1 MTIKNVKSSLPLIS
15 KNLEKTNSKREFLIK
30 NNRETVILCS
40 QAIISI
46 HKNDLNTAKKKI
58 AKAKSELTKLKQK
71 TSGSLVRYIITPE
84 QEFVEAAS
92 LLAVIEGKEIPSV
105 KSLNI
110 SDESYILGL
119 LDCIGELKRQVID
132 KIRVGDTKRATQLFD
147 VMENL
152 YLLLYPFASYDKI
165 VKETRRKL
173 DVNRMLVEETRSVLT
188 EEIRRQELIKAI
200 NKKNNFHKILM
211 RAMGFEPTNS

>member
-30 NNRETVILCS
+30 NNRETVNLCS

-46 HKNDLNTAKKKI
+46 HKNDLSTAKKKI

-71 TSGSLVRYIITPE
+71 STGDLVRYIITPE

-92 LLAVIEGKEIPSV
+92 LLAVIEGKEIPSG
-105 KSLNI
+105 KSLNV

-132 KIRVGDTKRATQLFD
+132 RIRVGDSKRATQLFD
-147 VMENL
+147 IMENL

-165 VKETRRKL
+165 VKEARRKL

-200 NKKNNFHKILM
+200 KKKK
-211 RAMGFEPTNS
+211 

>member
-15 KNLEKTNSKREFLIK
+15 KNLEKTNAKREFLIK

-71 TSGSLVRYIITPE
+71 TSGNLVRYIITPE

-92 LLAVIEGKEIPSV
+92 LLAVIEDKEIPSV
-105 KSLNI
+105 KSLNV

-132 KIRVGDTKRATQLFD
+132 RIRVGDSKRATQLFD

-200 NKKNNFHKILM
+200 NKKK
-211 RAMGFEPTNS
+211 

>member
-46 HKNDLNTAKKKI
+46 HKNDLGLAKKKI
-58 AKAKSELTKLKQK
+58 LKAKAELIKLKQK
-71 TSGSLVRYIITPE
+71 TSGALIRYIITPE
-84 QEFVEAAS
+84 QELVEAVS

-105 KSLNI
+105 KSLKV

-119 LDCIGELKRQVID
+119 LDCLGELKRQVID
-132 KIRVGDTKRATQLFD
+132 NIRVGDSKRASDLFD
-147 VMENL
+147 TMENL

-200 NKKNNFHKILM
+200 KKKK
-211 RAMGFEPTNS
+211 

>member
-30 NNRETVILCS
+30 NNRETVILRS

-46 HKNDLNTAKKKI
+46 HKNDLSTAKKKI

-71 TSGSLVRYIITPE
+71 SAGDLVRYIITPE
-84 QEFVEAAS
+84 QEFVEAVS
-92 LLAVIEGKEIPSV
+92 LLAVIEGKDIPSV
-105 KSLNI
+105 KSLKV

-119 LDCIGELKRQVID
+119 LDCIGEIKRQVID
-132 KIRVGDTKRATQLFD
+132 KIRVGDSRRATQLFD
-147 VMENL
+147 IMENL

-165 VKETRRKL
+165 VKEARRKL

-200 NKKNNFHKILM
+200 KKKK
-211 RAMGFEPTNS
+211 

>member
-1 MTIKNVKSSLPLIS
+1 MAIKNVKSSLPLIS

-71 TSGSLVRYIITPE
+71 TSGNLVRYIITPE

-132 KIRVGDTKRATQLFD
+132 KIRVGDSKRATQLFD

-200 NKKNNFHKILM
+200 NKKK
-211 RAMGFEPTNS
+211 

>member
-46 HKNDLNTAKKKI
+46 HKNDLSTAKKKI

-71 TSGSLVRYIITPE
+71 STGDLVRYIITPE

-105 KSLNI
+105 KSLKV

-119 LDCIGELKRQVID
+119 LDCIGEIKRQVID
-132 KIRVGDTKRATQLFD
+132 KIRVGDSRRATQLFD
-147 VMENL
+147 IMENL

-165 VKETRRKL
+165 VKEARRKL

-200 NKKNNFHKILM
+200 KKKKLFSKNTAAGDGI
-211 RAMGFEPTNS
+211 

>member
-46 HKNDLNTAKKKI
+46 HKNDLKTAKKKI

-71 TSGSLVRYIITPE
+71 TSGDLVRYIITPE

-105 KSLNI
+105 KSLNV

-132 KIRVGDTKRATQLFD
+132 KIRVGDSKRATQLFD

-200 NKKNNFHKILM
+200 NKKK
-211 RAMGFEPTNS
+211 

>member
-58 AKAKSELTKLKQK
+58 AKAKSELSKLKQK
-71 TSGSLVRYIITPE
+71 TSGNLVRYIITPE
-84 QEFVEAAS
+84 QEFVEAVS

-105 KSLNI
+105 KSLNV

-132 KIRVGDTKRATQLFD
+132 KIRVGDSKRATQLFD

-200 NKKNNFHKILM
+200 NKKK
-211 RAMGFEPTNS
+211 

>member
-71 TSGSLVRYIITPE
+71 TSGNLVRYIITPE
-84 QEFVEAAS
+84 QEFVEAVS

-105 KSLNI
+105 KSLNV

-132 KIRVGDTKRATQLFD
+132 KIRVGDSKRATQLFD

-173 DVNRMLVEETRSVLT
+173 DVNTMLVEETRSVLT

-200 NKKNNFHKILM
+200 NKKK
-211 RAMGFEPTNS
+211 

>member
-1 MTIKNVKSSLPLIS
+1 MKIKNVKSSLPLIS

-71 TSGSLVRYIITPE
+71 TSGNLVRYIITPE

-105 KSLNI
+105 KSLNV

-132 KIRVGDTKRATQLFD
+132 KIRVGDSKRATQLFD

-200 NKKNNFHKILM
+200 NKKK
-211 RAMGFEPTNS
+211 

>member
-46 HKNDLNTAKKKI
+46 HKNDLNAAKKKI

-71 TSGSLVRYIITPE
+71 TSGDLVRYIITPE

-105 KSLNI
+105 KSLNV

-132 KIRVGDTKRATQLFD
+132 KIRVGDSKRATQLFD

-188 EEIRRQELIKAI
+188 EEIRSQELIKAI
-200 NKKNNFHKILM
+200 NKKK
-211 RAMGFEPTNS
+211 

>member
-46 HKNDLNTAKKKI
+46 HKSDLNVAKKKI

-71 TSGSLVRYIITPE
+71 TSGDLVRYIITPE

-105 KSLNI
+105 KSLNV

-132 KIRVGDTKRATQLFD
+132 KIRVGDSKRATQLFD

-200 NKKNNFHKILM
+200 NKKK
-211 RAMGFEPTNS
+211 

>member
-1 MTIKNVKSSLPLIS
+1 MTIKNVKASLPLIS

-71 TSGSLVRYIITPE
+71 TSGNLVRYIITPE

-132 KIRVGDTKRATQLFD
+132 KIRVGDSKRATQLFD

-200 NKKNNFHKILM
+200 NKKK
-211 RAMGFEPTNS
+211 

>member
-71 TSGSLVRYIITPE
+71 TSGNLVRYIITPE
-84 QEFVEAAS
+84 QEFVEAVS

-105 KSLNI
+105 KSLNV

-132 KIRVGDTKRATQLFD
+132 KIRVGESKRATQLFD

-200 NKKNNFHKILM
+200 NKKK
-211 RAMGFEPTNS
+211 

>member
-15 KNLEKTNSKREFLIK
+15 KNLEKTNAKREFLIK

-71 TSGSLVRYIITPE
+71 TSGNLVRYIITPE
-84 QEFVEAAS
+84 QEFVEAVS

-105 KSLNI
+105 KSLNV

-132 KIRVGDTKRATQLFD
+132 KIRVGDSKRATQLFD

-200 NKKNNFHKILM
+200 NKKK
-211 RAMGFEPTNS
+211 

>member
-30 NNRETVILCS
+30 NNREAVILCS

-71 TSGSLVRYIITPE
+71 TSGNLVRYIITPE
-84 QEFVEAAS
+84 QEFVEAVS

-105 KSLNI
+105 KSLNV

-132 KIRVGDTKRATQLFD
+132 KIRVGDSKRATQLFD

-200 NKKNNFHKILM
+200 NKKK
-211 RAMGFEPTNS
+211 

>member
-1 MTIKNVKSSLPLIS
+1 M
-15 KNLEKTNSKREFLIK
+15 IK

-71 TSGSLVRYIITPE
+71 TSGNLVRYIITPE
-84 QEFVEAAS
+84 QEFVEAVS

-105 KSLNI
+105 KSLNV

-132 KIRVGDTKRATQLFD
+132 KIRVGNSNRATQLFD

-200 NKKNNFHKILM
+200 NKKK
-211 RAMGFEPTNS
+211 

>member
-46 HKNDLNTAKKKI
+46 HKNDLSTAKKKI

-71 TSGSLVRYIITPE
+71 STGDLVRYIITPE
-84 QEFVEAAS
+84 QEFVEAVS

-105 KSLNI
+105 KSLKV

-119 LDCIGELKRQVID
+119 LDCIGEIKRQVID
-132 KIRVGDTKRATQLFD
+132 KIRVGDSRRATKLFD
-147 VMENL
+147 IMENL

-165 VKETRRKL
+165 VKEARRKL

-200 NKKNNFHKILM
+200 KKKK
-211 RAMGFEPTNS
+211 

>member
-71 TSGSLVRYIITPE
+71 TSGNLVRYIITPE

-132 KIRVGDTKRATQLFD
+132 KIRVGDSKRATQLFD

-200 NKKNNFHKILM
+200 NKKK
-211 RAMGFEPTNS
+211 

>member
-71 TSGSLVRYIITPE
+71 TDGNLVRYIITPE

-92 LLAVIEGKEIPSV
+92 LLAVIESKEIPSV
-105 KSLNI
+105 KSLNV

-132 KIRVGDTKRATQLFD
+132 KIRVGDSKSATQLFD

-200 NKKNNFHKILM
+200 NKKK
-211 RAMGFEPTNS
+211 

>member
-71 TSGSLVRYIITPE
+71 TSGNLVRYIITPE
-84 QEFVEAAS
+84 QEFVEAVS

-132 KIRVGDTKRATQLFD
+132 KIRVGDSKRATQLFD

-200 NKKNNFHKILM
+200 NKKK
-211 RAMGFEPTNS
+211 

>member
-15 KNLEKTNSKREFLIK
+15 KNLEKTNAKREFLIK

-71 TSGSLVRYIITPE
+71 TSGNLVRYIITPE
-84 QEFVEAAS
+84 QEFVEAVS

-132 KIRVGDTKRATQLFD
+132 KIRVGDSKRATQLFD

-200 NKKNNFHKILM
+200 NKKK
-211 RAMGFEPTNS
+211 

>member
-71 TSGSLVRYIITPE
+71 TSGNLVRYIITPE
-84 QEFVEAAS
+84 QEFVEAVS

-105 KSLNI
+105 KSLNV

-132 KIRVGDTKRATQLFD
+132 KIRVGDSKRATQLFD

-188 EEIRRQELIKAI
+188 EEIRRQQLIKAI
-200 NKKNNFHKILM
+200 NKKK
-211 RAMGFEPTNS
+211 

>member
-46 HKNDLNTAKKKI
+46 HKNDLSTAKKKI

-71 TSGSLVRYIITPE
+71 STGDLIRYIITPE

-105 KSLNI
+105 KSLKV

-119 LDCIGELKRQVID
+119 LDCIGEIKRQVID
-132 KIRVGDTKRATQLFD
+132 KIRVGDSRRATQLFD
-147 VMENL
+147 IMENL

-165 VKETRRKL
+165 IKEARRKL

-200 NKKNNFHKILM
+200 KKKK
-211 RAMGFEPTNS
+211 

>member
-1 MTIKNVKSSLPLIS
+1 MAIKNVKSSLPLIS

-71 TSGSLVRYIITPE
+71 TSGNLVRYIITPE
-84 QEFVEAAS
+84 QEFVEAVS

-105 KSLNI
+105 KSLNV

-132 KIRVGDTKRATQLFD
+132 KIRVGDSKRATQLFD

-200 NKKNNFHKILM
+200 NKKK
-211 RAMGFEPTNS
+211 

>member
-1 MTIKNVKSSLPLIS
+1 MTIKNVKSSLPMIS

-58 AKAKSELTKLKQK
+58 VKAKSELTKLKQK
-71 TSGSLVRYIITPE
+71 SAGDLVRYIITPE
-84 QEFVEAAS
+84 QEFVEAVS
-92 LLAVIEGKEIPSV
+92 LLAVIEGKDIPSV
-105 KSLNI
+105 KSLKV

-119 LDCIGELKRQVID
+119 LDCIGEIKRQVID
-132 KIRVGDTKRATQLFD
+132 KIRVGDSRRATQLFD
-147 VMENL
+147 IMENL

-165 VKETRRKL
+165 VKEARRKL

-200 NKKNNFHKILM
+200 KKKK
-211 RAMGFEPTNS
+211 

>member
-71 TSGSLVRYIITPE
+71 TSGNLVRYIITPE

-105 KSLNI
+105 KSLNV

-132 KIRVGDTKRATQLFD
+132 KIRVGDSKRATQLFD

-200 NKKNNFHKILM
+200 KKK
-211 RAMGFEPTNS
+211 

>member
-1 MTIKNVKSSLPLIS
+1 MAIKNVKSSLPLIS

-58 AKAKSELTKLKQK
+58 EKARSELTKLKQK
-71 TSGSLVRYIITPE
+71 STGGLIRYIITPE

-92 LLAVIEGKEIPSV
+92 LLAIIEGKEIPSV
-105 KSLNI
+105 KSLKV

-119 LDCIGELKRQVID
+119 LDCIGELKRQIID
-132 KIRVGDTKRATQLFD
+132 KIRVGDSKSATQLFD
-147 VMENL
+147 TMENL

-165 VKETRRKL
+165 VKEARRKL

-200 NKKNNFHKILM
+200 NKKK
-211 RAMGFEPTNS
+211 